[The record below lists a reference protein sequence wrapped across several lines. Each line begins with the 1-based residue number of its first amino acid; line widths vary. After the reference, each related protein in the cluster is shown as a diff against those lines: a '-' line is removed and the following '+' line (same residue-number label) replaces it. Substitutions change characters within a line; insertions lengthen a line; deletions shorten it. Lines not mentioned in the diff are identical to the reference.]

1 MEKSNNS
8 TTTVSGSHLS
18 TELLDYQHPSLQ
30 RLIAERGWNGLSE
43 YERIGAIYDF
53 VRNDIAFGYNVTD
66 DLPASQVL
74 ADGLGQCNT
83 KATLL
88 MALLRATGISCRFHG
103 FTINKRLQKGAIT
116 GLGYLLA
123 PRSIIHSWV
132 EVSYQGRWVNLE
144 GFILDQD
151 YLSALQQQFPGAR
164 PFCGYGVAV
173 RNLAAPPV
181 SWRGTDT
188 YIQSEGINQ
197 DLGVYEN
204 PDDFYRVHGTN
215 VSGWK
220 KWFFINVIRHQMNRN
235 VVRMRSKLKRPASV
249 LTQDSKGS
257 VQGFGQAR

>member
-1 MEKSNNS
+1 MANSNNS
-8 TTTVSGSHLS
+8 QTPVPGALLATD
-18 TELLDYQHPSLQ
+18 LLDYQHPSLQ
-30 RLIAERGWNGLSE
+30 LLIAERGWDKLPE

-66 DLPASQVL
+66 NLRASQVL

-103 FTINKRLQKGAIT
+103 FTIDKRLQKGAIT

-132 EVSYQGRWVNLE
+132 EVWHQGRWINLE

-151 YLSALQQQFPGAR
+151 YLGALQQQFPGERA
-164 PFCGYGVAV
+164 FCGYGAAV
-173 RNLAAPPV
+173 RNLADPPV

-188 YIQSEGINQ
+188 YIQSEGINR

-204 PDDFYRVHGTN
+204 PDDFYREHGTN
-215 VSGWK
+215 VSGWRQ
-220 KWFFINVIRHQMNRN
+220 WVFIHVIRHQMNRN
-235 VVRMRSKLKRPASV
+235 VTRVRASRTPAR
-249 LTQDSKGS
+249 TAYFPDQPGS
-257 VQGFGQAR
+257 LRGPGESR

>member
-173 RNLAAPPV
+173 RNLADPPV

-204 PDDFYRVHGTN
+204 PDAFYREHGTN

-220 KWFFINVIRHQMNRN
+220 KWFFIHVIRHQMNRN
-235 VVRMRSKLKRPASV
+235 VARIRARLKSGGAGVPFGD
-249 LTQDSKGS
+249 QGS
-257 VQGFGQAR
+257 VQGSR

>member
-1 MEKSNNS
+1 MENNNS
-8 TTTVSGSHLS
+8 PTTVSGSVLS
-18 TELLDYQHPSLQ
+18 TELLDYQHSSLQ
-30 RLIAERGWNGLSE
+30 RLITARGWDKLSE

-66 DLPASQVL
+66 DLRASQVL

-88 MALLRATGISCRFHG
+88 MALLRAMGISCRFHG
-103 FTINKRLQKGAIT
+103 FTIDKRLQKGAIT

-132 EVSYQGRWVNLE
+132 EVWHQGRWVNLE

-151 YLSALQQQFPGAR
+151 YLSALQQQFPGERA
-164 PFCGYGVAV
+164 FCGYGAAV
-173 RNLAAPPV
+173 RNLADPPV
-181 SWRGTDT
+181 SWHGTDT
-188 YIQSEGINQ
+188 YIQSEGINS

-204 PDDFYRVHGTN
+204 PDDFYRKHGTN

-235 VVRMRSKLKRPASV
+235 VVRMRSKLKRPAPALS
-249 LTQDSKGS
+249 LEPQGP
-257 VQGFGQAR
+257 VQGFGQPR

>member
-1 MEKSNNS
+1 MENVNDRTAPGPNS
-8 TTTVSGSHLS
+8 LS
-18 TELLDYQHPSLQ
+18 VTELLDYRHPELQ
-30 RLIAERGWNGLSE
+30 RLIAGRGWEKLPE

-66 DLPASQVL
+66 DLRASQVL

-103 FTINKRLQKGAIT
+103 FTIDKRLQKGAIT
-116 GLGYLLA
+116 GLAYLLA

-132 EVSYQGRWVNLE
+132 EVWHQHRWVNLE

-151 YLSALQQQFPGAR
+151 YLRALQRRFPGERA
-164 PFCGYGVAV
+164 FCGYGAAV
-173 RNLAAPPV
+173 RNLADPPV

-188 YIQSEGINQ
+188 YIQSEGINK
-197 DLGVYEN
+197 DLGIHDN
-204 PDDFYRVHGTN
+204 PDDFYREHGTN

-220 KWFFINVIRHQMNRN
+220 QWVFSNIVRHQMNRN
-235 VVRMRSKLKRPASV
+235 VARVRASRQAGTPTPPPECQGVARGHRPS
-249 LTQDSKGS
+249 
-257 VQGFGQAR
+257 R